1 MSEVNRGTNEVCQST
16 LAFEHERLMKTNKS
30 KKPCYVVGVCKVNMR
45 FAAVPAPCLTC
56 LVGQGAA
63 ISWLYRRESRAVKPV
78 FGC

>member
-1 MSEVNRGTNEVCQST
+1 ML
-16 LAFEHERLMKTNKS
+16 LAVFE
-30 KKPCYVVGVCKVNMR
+30 VNMR